1 MAIIFVKYIF
11 NSVILLKSFI
21 LFPQNEPEKL
31 QKPLSP
37 NMKWIFQWVDL
48 NYHFLY
54 SCISHIFQIPIYRIK
69 FPVFWPSVS
78 SPLKRQGSDRRIEG
92 SIFSLCCHFH
102 WGPLNCIRLCLSP
115 SLILSK
121 REGTTSTSETGES
134 LLSILLRQE
143 YWVRVYLLEAV
154 TRPRSLATVSRS
166 RDRRQVTLQLVEFM
180 TLSQTSF
187 YQAPQSIH

>member
-1 MAIIFVKYIF
+1 
-11 NSVILLKSFI
+11 
-21 LFPQNEPEKL
+21 
-31 QKPLSP
+31 
-37 NMKWIFQWVDL
+37 MKWIIFQWVDL

-69 FPVFWPSVS
+69 FPVFWASVS
-78 SPLKRQGSDRRIEG
+78 EPLKWQGSDRCIEG

-121 REGTTSTSETGES
+121 SEGTTSTSETGES

-143 YWVRVYLLEAV
+143 YWVRVCLLETV
-154 TRPRSLATVSRS
+154 TRPSSFSHSFTLKRHETSHFTAGWVHASFTDFLLPSTPKSTLGVRPDGGLTLAIIKLYSP
-166 RDRRQVTLQLVEFM
+166 
-180 TLSQTSF
+180 F
-187 YQAPQSIH
+187 YHY

>member
-1 MAIIFVKYIF
+1 MATIFVKYIF
-11 NSVILLKSFI
+11 KSVILLKSFI
-21 LFPQNEPEKL
+21 LFPQNEPGKL
-31 QKPLSP
+31 QKTLSP
-37 NMKWIFQWVDL
+37 NMKWIIFQWVDL

-78 SPLKRQGSDRRIEG
+78 SPLKWQGSDRCIEG

-121 REGTTSTSETGES
+121 RLRLEKVSFLSYWGRNTGS
-134 LLSILLRQE
+134 GS
-143 YWVRVYLLEAV
+143 V
-154 TRPRSLATVSRS
+154 
-166 RDRRQVTLQLVEFM
+166 F
-180 TLSQTSF
+180 
-187 YQAPQSIH
+187 